1 MQININQLSI
11 ATIIKLSKHIKEK
24 CTNFSSF
31 EEITQELMRVL
42 YSSFVTDGR
51 RSPFVLARFF
61 KSCAYDKLPDD
72 IKNYIHNNESKTNF
86 ISSNKYLTLLGSFGE
101 LDNWKNRYLSK
112 NYKAFPIH
120 DERLLDKFPMLSAVF
135 DQMGI
140 NLSHLKQTD
149 KSIIIKDYH
158 RQYSVFCIENAE
170 GSNLIPK
177 QAEFVR
183 PYSVKSVFGFG
194 GTYSTSNV
202 YAVIIFSRE
211 RLSKEDAQLFLSL
224 NPVIKQITLAHEIT
238 GNVFKS
244 DRKYTNASVD
254 GLYDEI
260 PTVQLKSHN
269 ITISSQEKDII
280 EKEMSLTSSIE
291 LEMANEYLLQMS
303 EALNKS
309 HEQLEDKVR
318 KRTRELNESREQI
331 KLLLNSTGEAIYGL
345 DNEGNCNFS
354 NIACLRIL
362 GYKDTSHLLGKNM
375 HDLIHHSKKDG
386 THYPIQEC
394 CIYEV
399 FREGKG
405 TQVDYEVFWRA
416 DGTSFPVEYMSYPI
430 RKYNK
435 IIGAVVTFSDITKH
449 KQFEEK
455 LYTQNSYLRLL
466 NVAAVAANESVD
478 IKDAFL
484 PVLKEICSYTGWEMG
499 HAYAISEN
507 NPDLLKPT
515 EVWCLEEK
523 KQFIDFCDVTK
534 KTDFARGVGLPGR
547 VLASCKPH
555 WIVDVRTDKGF
566 LRAKIAKDL
575 NLKSGIAFPVMVGSS
590 VVAVLEFF
598 TTKKEEPDQWFMDI
612 MADVGTQLGRIVERM
627 QAKEAEDE
635 FKRIFDLSIDLICI
649 VDPESNFFTKVNPA
663 FGKTLGY
670 SDNELLTKPIF
681 DFIHPDDRNK
691 TLDIIQEKLLQGIS
705 VINFENRYIC
715 KDGSYK
721 WLIWNSTTSSNFGT
735 TYSIGHDIT
744 ERKNMEEALIQSE
757 KMKAMGIMTAGVVHE
772 FNNIL
777 AVISSNAQL
786 LEETNRSNKGLSK
799 SLNTICR
806 MADDGAE
813 IVDRMYDF
821 TNVTKDTSH
830 YISVDMNDLIKQVI
844 GFTMPR
850 WKEMAQ
856 ANGITYQII
865 RKGVKTLPSVL
876 GSPSE
881 LRETILNIINNAL
894 DAMPKGGVITVST
907 RYVLSKQSGVESK
920 KDKVSKLKA
929 ENSELKSD
937 FIEISFADT
946 GNGMTHEV
954 EKKMFDPFFTTR
966 SPEGTG
972 LGMSISYGI
981 IARHGGEIKVES
993 ELGKGTVIYLSL
1005 PVDCKPAPHVVTSI
1019 QDEKLNVDGLN
1030 ILVVDDKEEVSDSLG
1045 KIFKDDGHKVCNV
1058 YNGSEAIKLLKKNNY
1073 DLLICDLIM
1082 PDVNGRDIVNSIKTM
1097 KKRPKVGLIT
1107 GWKYKIEDAE
1117 KEGLEVDFIVKK
1129 PFNLSR
1135 LRRDINDLWV

>member
-1 MQININQLSI
+1 MQINFNQLSI
-11 ATIIKLSKHIKEK
+11 AKIIDLSKHIKEK
-24 CTNFSSF
+24 CINFSSF

-42 YSSFVTDGR
+42 YSSFVTEGG

-72 IKNYIHNNESKTNF
+72 IKNYIHNKEPKANF

-101 LDNWKNRYLSK
+101 LDNWKNRNLSE
-112 NYKAFPIH
+112 NYKAFSIH
-120 DERLLDKFPMLSAVF
+120 DEHLLDKFPMLSAVF
-135 DQMGI
+135 DKIGL

-149 KSIIIKDYH
+149 KSILIKDYH
-158 RQYSVFCIENAE
+158 RQYRVFCVENAE

-211 RLSKEDAQLFLSL
+211 KLSREEAQLFLSL
-224 NPVIKQITLAHEIT
+224 NPVIKQITLTHEIT

-244 DRKYTNASVD
+244 DRKYTNALVD
-254 GLYDEI
+254 GIYDEI

-269 ITISSQEKDII
+269 ITISSQQKDII

-303 EALNKS
+303 EALKKS

-318 KRTRELNESREQI
+318 ERTRELNESKEQI

-345 DNEGNCNFS
+345 DNEGNCTFS
-354 NIACLRIL
+354 NVACLRIL
-362 GYKDTSHLLGKNM
+362 GYKETSQLIGKNM
-375 HDLIHHSKKDG
+375 HDLIHHAKNDG
-386 THYPIQEC
+386 TPYPIEEC
-394 CIYEV
+394 CIYQA

-405 TQVDYEVFWRA
+405 THVDDEVLWRA
-416 DGTSFPVEYMSYPI
+416 DGTSFPAEYMSYPI
-430 RKYNK
+430 HKDNK

-449 KQFEEK
+449 KQFEEQ
-455 LYTQNSYLRLL
+455 LYSQNSYLRILK
-466 NVAAVAANESVD
+466 VAAVAANESVD

-484 PVLKEICSYTGWEMG
+484 PVLKEICSYTGWEIG
-499 HAYAISEN
+499 HSYAISEN

-523 KQFIDFCDVTK
+523 KQFIDFCTITK
-534 KTDFARGVGLPGR
+534 ETDFPRGVGLPGR
-547 VLASCKPH
+547 VLADSKPH

-575 NLKSGIAFPVMVGSS
+575 NISSGIAFPVMVGAS

-598 TTKKEEPDQWFMDI
+598 TTSKVEPDQQLMEI
-612 MADVGTQLGRIVERM
+612 MADVGTQLGRTVERK
-627 QAKEAEDE
+627 QAEM
-635 FKRIFDLSIDLICI
+635 
-649 VDPESNFFTKVNPA
+649 
-663 FGKTLGY
+663 
-670 SDNELLTKPIF
+670 ELKKNHNLL
-681 DFIHPDDRNK
+681 HA
-691 TLDIIQEKLLQGIS
+691 IIEGTNDVSFVKDLQGKYLMMNTVGANYLGMS
-705 VINFENRYIC
+705 VEGVIGKDDMDLFPHDVANLVITKNNEVFTSKSSIEYEIPVRINDKSFIFLSKVGPYLDS
-715 KDGSYK
+715 DGN
-721 WLIWNSTTSSNFGT
+721 IIGIIGT
-735 TYSIGHDIT
+735 THDIT
-744 ERKNMEEALIQSE
+744 ERKKMEEALIQSE
-757 KMKAMGIMTAGVVHE
+757 KMKAMGIMTAGVAHE

-786 LEETNRSNKGLSK
+786 LEETNRSDKGLSK
-799 SLNTICR
+799 SLHTICR

-894 DAMPKGGVITVST
+894 DAMPEGGTITVST
-907 RYVLSKQSGVESK
+907 RYILSKQSGVESNK
-920 KDKVSKLKA
+920 EKVSKLKS
-929 ENSELKSD
+929 N
-937 FIEISFADT
+937 FIEIAFADT

-954 EKKMFDPFFTTR
+954 GKKLFDPFFTTR

-981 IARHGGEIKVES
+981 IARHGGEIRVES
-993 ELGKGTVIYLSL
+993 ELGKGSVIYLSL
-1005 PVDCKPAPHVVTSI
+1005 PVTDKSDHKIVTTRKNI
-1019 QDEKLNVDGLN
+1019 KLNVERLK
-1030 ILVVDDKEEVSDSLG
+1030 ILLVDDKEEICESLS
-1045 KIFKDDGHKVCNV
+1045 KIFKDDGHKVCTSN
-1058 YNGSEAIKLLKKNNY
+1058 NGADALRLLKINSY

-1107 GWKYKIEDAE
+1107 GWRYKIEDAE

-1135 LRRDINDLWV
+1135 LRRDINDLWI